1 MNIFIYFRELAAV
14 IHYDQLIELR
24 SWEHPDEL
32 LLSAPIKLR
41 EIKLEEYLS
50 IAYFP
55 VRRIIP
61 QDDKLVIYLEDEE

>member
-24 SWEHPDEL
+24 SFEHPDEL

-41 EIKLEEYLS
+41 EVKLEEYLS
-50 IAYFP
+50 IEYFP

-61 QDDKLVIYLEDEE
+61 EGEKLIIFLEDNG

>member
-24 SWEHPDEL
+24 SFEHPDEL
-32 LLSAPIKLR
+32 LLSAPIKFR
-41 EIKLEEYLS
+41 EVKLEEYLTLE
-50 IAYFP
+50 YFP

-61 QDDKLVIYLEDEE
+61 KGDKLVIYLEDEE

>member
-24 SWEHPDEL
+24 SWEHPDEP
-32 LLSAPIKLR
+32 LLSVPIKLR

-50 IAYFP
+50 IEYFP
-55 VRRIIP
+55 VRRVIP
-61 QDDKLVIYLEDEE
+61 QGDKLVIYLEDEQ

>member
-1 MNIFIYFRELAAV
+1 MNLFIFFNELAAV

-41 EIKLEEYLS
+41 EIKLEEYLTLE
-50 IAYFP
+50 YFP
-55 VRRIIP
+55 VRRVIP
-61 QDDKLVIYLEDEE
+61 QGEKLVIYLEDEE

>member
-14 IHYDQLIELR
+14 IHYDQLMELR
-24 SWEHPDEL
+24 SFEHPEEL

-50 IAYFP
+50 IEYFP
-55 VRRIIP
+55 VRRVIP
-61 QDDKLVIYLEDEE
+61 QGDKLIIYLEEE